1 MRAVQALNK
10 IMEAKPMK
18 DFANVAKDLHNNKD
32 LANIAN
38 VAKDLHNNKD
48 LANIANV
55 AKDLANIAN
64 VAKDLP
70 NNVDVIKKVVD
81 LNTKLDTLLEGNKG
95 LY

>member
-1 MRAVQALNK
+1 
-10 IMEAKPMK
+10 MK
-18 DFANVAKDLHNNKD
+18 DFANVAKDLHNN
-32 LANIAN
+32 
-38 VAKDLHNNKD
+38 
-48 LANIANV
+48 
-55 AKDLANIAN
+55 KDLANIAN

>member
-38 VAKDLHNNKD
+38 VAKDL
-48 LANIANV
+48 
-55 AKDLANIAN
+55 
-64 VAKDLP
+64 P